1 MSESDDTIKTF
12 IIICFD
18 LISNFV
24 RLNNNAMN
32 NDDILLS
39 PNELV
44 QFLKKPANEFTRD
57 DIIRFIEA
65 KGITMLNFRYVAE
78 DGKLKT
84 LNYVPFSRIHLV
96 SILTAG
102 ERVDGSNLFSFVG
115 SDSSDLYVIPRY
127 RTAFVNP
134 FTSSPTLE
142 ILCSFYDSEGKP
154 LESSPE
160 YIMKKAYSRF
170 TKNTGMKLK
179 MFGELEYYIKSF
191 HNGIYPLADQKG
203 YHQSKPFAKFEDLR
217 VEAMNLCAKAGCRI
231 KYGHS
236 EVGSFTKDDED
247 FEQHE
252 IEFLPG
258 EPEEA
263 VDQLV
268 IAKWILRVL
277 GSEYDVEVSF
287 APKITVGEA
296 GSGMHIH
303 MMLEKDGENQMICK
317 DRLSDTAKKM
327 MAGILDLSKALTAFG
342 NTIPTSYLRLVP
354 HQEAPTNI
362 CWGDRNRSV
371 LIRVPLGWNGT
382 MNMIKDANPYD
393 QTMYDNMPP
402 KQTVELRSPDG
413 SADIYK
419 LFAGLIVAIE
429 HGLAWPDAQ
438 KKAENLYVDY
448 NIFTDKGRGKRKKL
462 ESLPASC
469 WESAECLLD
478 KREYF
483 EKDGVFPAGVIE
495 NVAAKLLSYNDKSL
509 SEKIYNK
516 PEEISRLVR
525 QFLHCS

>member
-1 MSESDDTIKTF
+1 MKNS
-12 IIICFD
+12 
-18 LISNFV
+18 
-24 RLNNNAMN
+24 
-32 NDDILLS
+32 DILLN

-44 QFLKKPANEFTRD
+44 QFLKKPAQDFTRD

-65 KGITMLNFRYVAE
+65 KGISMVNFRYIAE

-84 LNYVPFSRIHLV
+84 LNFVPFSRDHLE

-102 ERVDGSNLFSFVG
+102 ERVDGSSLFSSVG
-115 SDSSDLYVIPRY
+115 SGSSDMYVIPRY

-134 FTSSPTLE
+134 FTETPSLE
-142 ILCSFYDSEGKP
+142 ILCSFYGNDGNP

-160 YIMKKAYSRF
+160 YILKKAYTRF
-170 TKNTGMKLK
+170 MKKTGFRLK
-179 MFGELEYYIKSF
+179 TFGELEYYIKSF
-191 HNGIYPLADQKG
+191 HDDLYPLIDQKG

-217 VEAMNLCAKAGCRI
+217 VQALNLCARAGCRI

-236 EVGSFTKDDED
+236 EVGNFTSGEED

-252 IEFLPG
+252 IEFLPV

-268 IAKWILRVL
+268 ISKWILRML
-277 GSEYDVEVSF
+277 GYEYGVEVSF
-287 APKITVGEA
+287 APKITVGKA

-303 MMLEKDGENQMICK
+303 MMLEKDGRNIMIE
-317 DRLSDTAKKM
+317 DGQLSQTARKM

-371 LIRVPLGWNGT
+371 LIRVPLGWNGA
-382 MNMIKDANPYD
+382 MNMIKDANPVD
-393 QTMYDNMPP
+393 TSVFDDMPS

-419 LFAGLIVAIE
+419 LLAGLVVAIE
-429 HGLAWPDAQ
+429 HGLEMPGALEM
-438 KKAENLYVDY
+438 AETLYVSY
-448 NIFTDKGRGKRKKL
+448 NIYAATDKTRKKQL

-469 WESAECLLD
+469 WESADCLIE

-483 EKDGVFPAGVIE
+483 EKDGVFPAGVID
-495 NVAAKLLSYNDKSL
+495 NVAAKLKAFDDKDL
-509 SEKIYNK
+509 SERIHDK
-516 PEEISRLVR
+516 PEEISTLVR
-525 QFLHCS
+525 KFLHCT